1 MEEIKKFKNIVIG
14 AGPAGRLGSFCLLKR
29 NTLQEPVLMKDAWL
43 YVHLPT

>member
-14 AGPAGRLGSFCLLKR
+14 A

-43 YVHLPT
+43 YVHLLTSAVS